1 MRLSK
6 RLAVGVLAAVMALS
20 MMTACGGG
28 NPNEKPSSSG
38 SNASSNSSSS
48 ASSSGNDNSNASSGN
63 NSNSN
68 SNSSA
73 SSGSNSSSSS
83 ASSDS
88 KKDDANT
95 VAKPTTWE
103 ETWTYKYFKKFDG
116 FPDGFLFDFSIIGE
130 EWTGSEYYVYDR
142 ASNRGYMR
150 LYDIAGGYEDTIEEI
165 ILYSEPVP
173 GVGYKGYTVY
183 DDGEG
188 GKAAFKGTLQV
199 SEVIKIEPSK
209 SSFSSMEVNDNYEL
223 NNVVYHAESILM
235 DYDGKTFSGGTGAH
249 GSGKATFAYC
259 YDKTTGELKYIVT
272 PKETIKVHQLS
283 KTFNKNLVRYEQYEI
298 VEMPTMSNQ

>member
-1 MRLSK
+1 MKLSK

-20 MMTACGGG
+20 MTACGG

-48 ASSSGNDNSNASSGN
+48 ASSSNDNST
-63 NSNSN
+63 
-68 SNSSA
+68 A
-73 SSGSNSSSSS
+73 SSGSNSSGSS

-88 KKDDANT
+88 KKDDGNT
-95 VAKPTTWE
+95 AAKPTTWE

-130 EWTGSEYYVYDR
+130 EWTYVYDR

-150 LYDIAGGYEDTIEEI
+150 LYDSTGDYEDTIEEI

-173 GVGYKGYTVY
+173 GVGYKGYTIY

-188 GKAAFKGTLQV
+188 GKGAFKGTLQV

-272 PKETIKVHQLS
+272 PKETIKVNQLS

>member
-20 MMTACGGG
+20 MMTACGG
-28 NPNEKPSSSG
+28 NPNDKPSSSG

-48 ASSSGNDNSNASSGN
+48 ASSSNDNST
-63 NSNSN
+63 
-68 SNSSA
+68 A
-73 SSGSNSSSSS
+73 SSGSNSSGSS

-88 KKDDANT
+88 KKDDGNT
-95 VAKPTTWE
+95 AAKPTTWE

-116 FPDGFLFDFSIIGE
+116 FPDGTLFDFSIIGE
-130 EWTGSEYYVYDR
+130 EWTVSEYYVYDR

-150 LYDIAGGYEDTIEEI
+150 LYDSTGDYEDTIEEI

-173 GVGYKGYTVY
+173 GVGYKGYTIY

-188 GKAAFKGTLQV
+188 GKVAFKGTLQV

-298 VEMPTMSNQ
+298 VEMPNIPNQ

>member
-1 MRLSK
+1 
-6 RLAVGVLAAVMALS
+6 
-20 MMTACGGG
+20 
-28 NPNEKPSSSG
+28 
-38 SNASSNSSSS
+38 
-48 ASSSGNDNSNASSGN
+48 
-63 NSNSN
+63 
-68 SNSSA
+68 
-73 SSGSNSSSSS
+73 
-83 ASSDS
+83 
-88 KKDDANT
+88 
-95 VAKPTTWE
+95 
-103 ETWTYKYFKKFDG
+103 
-116 FPDGFLFDFSIIGE
+116 
-130 EWTGSEYYVYDR
+130 
-142 ASNRGYMR
+142 MR

-235 DYDGKTFSGGTGAH
+235 DYDGKTFSGGTGEH